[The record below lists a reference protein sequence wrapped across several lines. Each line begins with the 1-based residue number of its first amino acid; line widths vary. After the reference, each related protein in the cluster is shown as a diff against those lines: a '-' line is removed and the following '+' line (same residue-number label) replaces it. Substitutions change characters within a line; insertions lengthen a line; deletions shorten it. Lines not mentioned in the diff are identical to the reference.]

1 LLYAWRFDLVLRWL
15 GFLLLGIQ
23 YTIILTGISVGAGM
37 VIGLLVATS
46 RMSPSRILR
55 WAAVAYLDVFRSIP
69 PFVLL
74 LWFFYCIPIITGLQL
89 SALVSAGVA
98 LALIAG
104 AFLAET
110 IRAGIQSIERGQ
122 AEAGMVVGMVPSQV
136 YRRIILPQALV
147 RMLPPLISTVI
158 SMTKASALASIVG
171 VAELMWQG
179 NALIQWTFRPVETL
193 TVVAGVYF
201 VLTYP
206 QTLLAEYLYRRLL
219 VKD

>member
-1 LLYAWRFDLVLRWL
+1 MLYTWRFDLVLRWL

-37 VIGLLVATS
+37 VIGLLVAAS
-46 RMSPSRILR
+46 RMSPSRVLR

-74 LWFFYCIPIITGLQL
+74 LWFFYCIPIITGLQM

-193 TVVAGVYF
+193 TIVAAVYF

-206 QTLLAEYLYRRLL
+206 QTLLAEYLYRRLS